1 MITGETA
8 PPLLSREVLRR
19 YQLEKVR
26 ELIDYVREHSPFYR
40 RRLDG
45 WSGRG
50 LTCLGD
56 LAELPWTSVRDL
68 RTDPLQFLCISRGKI
83 ERVVSLPPVSFGE
96 APKRLHFTRE
106 ELERTVDFFHRGMS
120 TLAGPGDRVGILLP
134 GDRPDSVGDLL
145 RRGLR
150 RLGAEPQVL
159 GLVQDP
165 LATAAAVQGHRLNCL
180 VGLPLQVLALARL
193 PNKDGFRETISGVL
207 LCSDYIPSG
216 LVQELERTWN
226 CMVLSHYGLT
236 ETAYLGGV
244 ECLARRGYHLC
255 EADLLVEIVDPETGQ
270 VQPQGEAGEIV
281 VTTLTRR
288 AMPLI
293 RYRTGDL
300 SQLITGN
307 CSCGSVLA
315 RLDRVA
321 RIALG

>member
-68 RTDPLQFLCISRGKI
+68 RTDPLQFLCISRGAI

-120 TLAGPGDRVGILLP
+120 TLAVPGDRVGILLP
-134 GDRPDSVGDLL
+134 GDKPDSVGDLL
-145 RRGLR
+145 RRGLE
-150 RLGAEPQVL
+150 RLAANPVVFGPVLEPAE
-159 GLVQDP
+159 
-165 LATAAAVQGHRLNCL
+165 TAAAVRAHRLNIL
-180 VGLPLQVLALARL
+180 VGLPNQILALSRL
-193 PNKDGFRETISGVL
+193 SAGGGLNGSISGVL
-207 LCSDYIPSG
+207 LCTEDASG
-216 LVQELERTWN
+216 VLVREVEAAWN
-226 CMVLSHYGLT
+226 CSVFRHYGLT

-244 ECLARRGYHLC
+244 ECGTHRGYHLC
-255 EADLLVEIVDPETGQ
+255 EGDLLVEIVDPHTGK
-270 VQPQGEAGEIV
+270 VRPEGKVGEVV

-288 AMPLI
+288 ALPLI
-293 RYRTGDL
+293 RYRTGDFSRL
-300 SQLITGN
+300 LPGI
-307 CSCGSVLA
+307 CPCGSVVK
-315 RLDRVA
+315 RLDRVT
-321 RIALG
+321 RI